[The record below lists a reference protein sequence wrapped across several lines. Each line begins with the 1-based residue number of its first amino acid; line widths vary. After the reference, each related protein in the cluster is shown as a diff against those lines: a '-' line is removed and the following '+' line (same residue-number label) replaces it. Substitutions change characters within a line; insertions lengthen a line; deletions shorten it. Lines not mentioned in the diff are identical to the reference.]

1 MHPARFHAT
10 TVGAICFQTLNSS
23 CRTLRAVFRLEG
35 DSDTNPR
42 PSRRLRFNGNCSSAV
57 PPAELESL
65 MAPSAVVVGLRILIN
80 PSFSGGASRALQ
92 FGRSMGF
99 WRRPEDLARRQHEPA
114 AWVGGLRRVADYR
127 QAGLEHYVGTG
138 GSSLQSQR
146 SSRLLKNCYL

>member
-1 MHPARFHAT
+1 
-10 TVGAICFQTLNSS
+10 
-23 CRTLRAVFRLEG
+23 
-35 DSDTNPR
+35 
-42 PSRRLRFNGNCSSAV
+42 V

-65 MAPSAVVVGLRILIN
+65 MAPSAVVVGLRIFIN

-127 QAGLEHYVGTG
+127 QAGLEHYVEQAAARYKVNALAG
-138 GSSLQSQR
+138 
-146 SSRLLKNCYL
+146 C